1 MPIIGAF
8 DVHRKQIT
16 FKWLHTE
23 TGEIERGRIA
33 PGIREPVREFLV
45 PFKGL
50 DAHFALEA
58 TTGWRFIA
66 EELSRAGLTAHLA
79 EPADTA
85 ALRGTKR
92 RAKTDRRDCDHMVD
106 LLLAGRLPESWLPP
120 EHVLEIRTLVRLRK
134 DLADE
139 RREWQ
144 QRIQAQLFHQGIPSI
159 SFTMTRTQEREQLAA
174 ADLSAAGRRVVT
186 TGLEV
191 MEHLDR
197 QLMPLDAYLVR
208 FAKLQPGC
216 RALKQRLFGVGDI
229 TAVFIWAEL
238 GDCIRFS
245 SSDDAV
251 RYTGLDITVYASA
264 DKRPPGHLSRQG
276 PEALRWALYEAAQC
290 AVRRASPDYAYYQQ
304 VKERLNHKR
313 ACLSVAR
320 KICRRAHHILRTL
333 GEGAFAPV
341 DVSILPSF
349 ETLVTETA

>member
-1 MPIIGAF
+1 MEIIGAF

-16 FKWLHTE
+16 FKWLNTE
-23 TGEIERGRIA
+23 TGEIKRGRIA
-33 PGIREPVREFLV
+33 PGLRETVREFLV
-45 PFKGL
+45 PFKGR

-66 EELSRAGLTAHLA
+66 EEISRAGLTAHLA

-85 ALRGTKR
+85 ALRGKKR
-92 RAKTDRRDCDHMVD
+92 RAKTDRRDCDHMVE
-106 LLLAGRLPESWLPP
+106 LLLTGRLPESWFPP
-120 EHVLEIRTLVRLRK
+120 EHALEIRTLVRLRK
-134 DLADE
+134 SVADE

-159 SFTMTRTQEREQLAA
+159 RLTTTQGREQLAA

-238 GDCIRFS
+238 GNCIRFS

-251 RYTGLDITVYASA
+251 RYAGLDITVYESD

-290 AVRRASPDYAYYQQ
+290 AAWRTAPDRSYYQK

-320 KICRRAHHILRTL
+320 KICRRAHHILRNL
-333 GEGAFAPV
+333 GESAFAPV
-341 DVSILPSF
+341 DVNVLPSF
-349 ETLVTETA
+349 EQPASEIA

>member
-1 MPIIGAF
+1 MRIIGAF

-16 FKWLHTE
+16 FKWLDTE
-23 TGEIERGRIA
+23 TGEVRRGRIMPA
-33 PGIREPVREFLV
+33 LRESVREFLV

-58 TTGWRFIA
+58 TTGWRFVA
-66 EELSRAGLTAHLA
+66 EELSRAEVTAHLA
-79 EPADTA
+79 EPAETA

-106 LLLAGRLPESWLPP
+106 LLLSGRLPESWLPP
-120 EHVLEIRTLVRLRK
+120 AHVLEVRTLVRLRK

-144 QRIQAQLFHQGIPSI
+144 QRLQAQLFHQGVQRILI
-159 SFTMTRTQEREQLAA
+159 TTAQGRRQLAE
-174 ADLSAAGRRVVT
+174 ADLSAAGRHVVT

-191 MEHLDR
+191 IDHLDG
-197 QLMPLDAYLVR
+197 QLAPLDAYLVR

-216 RALKQRLFGVGDI
+216 RALKQHLFGVGDL

-238 GDCIRFS
+238 GDCARFS

-251 RYTGLDITVYASA
+251 RYAGLDITVYESA

-276 PEALRWALYEAAQC
+276 PEALRWALYEAAQS
-290 AVRRASPDYAYYQQ
+290 AARRASPDRAYYLA
-304 VKERLNHKR
+304 VKQRLNHKR

-320 KICRRAHHILRTL
+320 KICRRAHHILRSL
-333 GEGAFAPV
+333 EEDAFAHVNTSVLPPFAQP
-341 DVSILPSF
+341 IL
-349 ETLVTETA
+349 ETA